1 MFLTTLTLFEDCAF
15 CDLVEKN
22 REKQNQN
29 VKRFRKA
36 IGPVGNFEY
45 QCRFHI
51 PENDPGMLKKKIRMT
66 FWNLN
71 FSNFSKSNIN
81 ISFICQSN
89 IILAFIRSID
99 HTFQVNFCWDI
110 KFPDTHSGIFSWIIP

>member
-71 FSNFSKSNIN
+71 FSNFSKSNLKTNHEIKGDAKKSRRLSKN
-81 ISFICQSN
+81 ELRVAIFLTFFDQNDLIS
-89 IILAFIRSID
+89 
-99 HTFQVNFCWDI
+99 
-110 KFPDTHSGIFSWIIP
+110 IFSKILLF